1 MLDLMYI
8 TNKPDVAQTVQ
19 SCGVGRI
26 FVDMEYIGKEKR
38 QKGLDC
44 VKNHH
49 TVEDVKKIRRVLDK
63 SKLLVRLN
71 PIHQNSESEI
81 ESVIAAGADIVMLPM
96 WKNAADVKRFL
107 QCVDSRAKSCL
118 LLENSDA
125 VTYVAKELGYTNAMF
140 VHGLDGIDEIY
151 IGLND
156 LHLSMKRNFMFELL
170 ADGTVDNIVK
180 KISAK
185 GIPYGFG
192 GIGRIGSGLLP
203 ADLILAEHYRLGSSS
218 VILSRTFCN
227 SDKIDDIDTIR
238 SIFTSGLEDMR
249 LREKFLE
256 NCDSG
261 YFEKEHSRLVSK
273 VDEIKRS
280 LTDV

>member
-1 MLDLMYI
+1 MLNLMYI
-8 TNKPDVAQTVQ
+8 TNKPSVANTVQ
-19 SCGVGRI
+19 ACGVDRI

-38 QKGLDC
+38 QKGLDS

-49 TVEDVKKIRRVLDK
+49 TVEDVKNVRKVLDK
-63 SKLLVRLN
+63 SSLLVRVN
-71 PIHQNSESEI
+71 PIYQNSDEEI
-81 ESVIAAGADIVMLPM
+81 ESVITSGADIVMLPM
-96 WKNAADVKRFL
+96 WKTADDVKCFL
-107 QCVDSRAKSCL
+107 KCVASRAKTCL
-118 LLENSDA
+118 LLENCEA
-125 VTYVAKELGYTNAMF
+125 VDNLDDVLA
-140 VHGLDGIDEIY
+140 LDGIDEIY

-156 LHLSMKRNFMFELL
+156 LHLSMKRDFMFELL
-170 ADGTVDNIVK
+170 ADGTVDGIVK

-227 SDKIDDIDTIR
+227 SDKIDNIDTIR
-238 SIFTSGLEDMR
+238 SVFSSGLSDMR
-249 LREKFLE
+249 RREEFLK
-256 NCDSG
+256 NCDSV
-261 YFEKEHSRLVSK
+261 YFEKAHSQLASK
-273 VDEIKRS
+273 VNEIKRS

>member
-107 QCVDSRAKSCL
+107 QCVDSRAKNCL

-125 VTYVAKELGYTNAMF
+125 VSNLDDVLA
-140 VHGLDGIDEIY
+140 LDGIDEIY

-156 LHLSMKRNFMFELL
+156 LHLSMKRNFRFELL
-170 ADGTVDNIVK
+170 ADGTVDDIVK

-227 SDKIDDIDTIR
+227 SDRIDDIDTIR

>member
-125 VTYVAKELGYTNAMF
+125 VSNLDDVLA
-140 VHGLDGIDEIY
+140 LDGIDEIY

-261 YFEKEHSRLVSK
+261 YFEKDHSRLVSK

>member
-8 TNKPDVAQTVQ
+8 TNKPDVAKTVQ

-38 QKGLDC
+38 QKGLDS

-63 SKLLVRLN
+63 SKLLVRVN

-96 WKNAADVKRFL
+96 WKNAADVKGFL
-107 QCVDSRAKSCL
+107 QCVDSRAKTCL

-125 VTYVAKELGYTNAMF
+125 VSNLDDVLT
-140 VHGLDGIDEIY
+140 LDGIDEIY

-156 LHLSMKRNFMFELL
+156 LHLSMKRSFMFELL
-170 ADGTVDNIVK
+170 ADGTVDGIVK

-227 SDKIDDIDTIR
+227 SDRIDDIDTIR
-238 SIFTSGLEDMR
+238 SIFTSGLADMR

-256 NCDSG
+256 NCDSS
-261 YFEKEHSRLVSK
+261 YFEKEHSLLVSK
-273 VDEIKRS
+273 VNEIKRS